1 MGGSLHNRV
10 RALREGR
17 GLSQAALAE
26 RARLSRQSVHAIEAG
41 KATPAVDVALR
52 LARTLGCSVEELF
65 AAAAEEGALPTDT
78 EPGAA
83 LRPGRVAVARIGDR
97 FVSYALDGDGVGTAA
112 DALVVGAAEGRAV
125 TGRVADRVADRVT
138 VAPLRSAAEL
148 VERVV
153 LMGCAPALGMLADR
167 LNSRPG
173 AGRFL
178 WLPRSSTAALAALA
192 ARLTHVAGVHLVDP
206 KTGEANLEELRPR
219 AGAEPLVLVTLAR
232 WEEGL
237 VARPDDARPI
247 RRAADL
253 ARRGLLLVGREPGSG
268 AQRLLERV
276 ARQQGLPL
284 ERTRRPRLQVR
295 GHLDVARAVLLGAA
309 DTGVATRDA
318 ALAFGLT
325 FIPLAE
331 ERYDLALPRASLADP
346 RVQRLLDVLVSSELR
361 RELEALGY
369 DTRPA
374 GQRAAELV
382 GA

>member
-1 MGGSLHNRV
+1 MTLSSGNCL
-10 RALREGR
+10 RALRER
-17 GLSQAALAE
+17 CGLSQAALGA

-52 LARTLGCSVEELF
+52 LARSLGCTVEELF
-65 AAAAEEGALPTDT
+65 AAPDDVEHLPADT
-78 EPGAA
+78 EPGAT
-83 LRPGRVAVARIGDR
+83 PPQGRVAVARIADR
-97 FVSYALDGDGVGTAA
+97 WVSYALDGDGVRTAA
-112 DALVVGAAEGRAV
+112 DALVSSLAEG
-125 TGRVADRVADRVT
+125 RVT
-138 VAPLRSAAEL
+138 VAPLRPRAEL
-148 VERVV
+148 DHRLV

-178 WLPRSSTAALAALA
+178 WLPRSSTSALAALA
-192 ARLTHVAGVHLVDP
+192 AQLTHVAGVHLVDP
-206 KTGEANLEELRPR
+206 KTGNANLEELRPR
-219 AGAEPLVLVTLAR
+219 AGAEPLVLITLAR

-237 VARPDDARPI
+237 VARPDDVRPL

-253 ARRGLLLVGREPGSG
+253 ARRGLRLVGREPGSG
-268 AQRLLERV
+268 AQRLLERA

-284 ERTRRPRLQVR
+284 ERARHPPLRVR
-295 GHLDVARAVLLGAA
+295 GHLDVARAVLRGAA

-318 ALAFGLT
+318 ALAFGLA
-325 FIPLAE
+325 FVPLAE
-331 ERYDLALPRASLADP
+331 ERYDLALPRASLGDA